1 MKLHIVVTRDIKA
14 DVYSQPQFV
23 PNLGGFLRSFA
34 DECAGNNPGNPQG
47 MSIIEKH
54 PEDFEVY
61 ELGWYGD
68 HDAHFELFERPKQIA
83 VGSNYITR

>member
-23 PNLGGFLRSFA
+23 ANIGGDLRAFQ
-34 DECAGNNPGNPQG
+34 DECQG
-47 MSIIEKH
+47 DPTKSIVAMH
-54 PEDFEVY
+54 PEDFECY

-68 HDAHFELFERPKQIA
+68 GDAHFELLDKPKQIA
-83 VGSNYITR
+83 VGANFAKR